1 MKARYKTLVDEF
13 AQAIRTGKQAA
24 GSRLPTHR
32 QLSAQRGISLA
43 TATRVYAELE
53 AMGLVSGETGR
64 GTFVREQTLP
74 PGLGVDQLAVA
85 SDVLDLNFNYPALP
99 EQAVLLREG
108 LKQLAIS
115 GEIDA
120 LLRYQPHAGRAHE
133 REAFAHYLAGKG
145 VECGGEELIIVSG
158 AQHGLAVTLMALL
171 QPGDVVAVDALTYP
185 GFKILAQQLHLELLA
200 IPAAS
205 GAMDLDALEKYCQSR
220 RVKAVYTMP
229 TLHNP
234 MGWVMDKTRR
244 VRLAALAERYGLALI
259 EDAAYAWLE
268 AAPPKPLRYYAPE
281 HTVYVSGFSKNV
293 ATGLR
298 VGMVVAPEKQRARIE
313 RAIRA
318 TTWNTPAVLTS
329 LVCGWLRDGTVL
341 RLEALKREDAHK
353 RQRLARE
360 VFGKMAWQA
369 HPNAYFG
376 WITLQE
382 EIRAERVVSE
392 LLKKRISVSTAEP
405 FCTSPFVPH
414 AIRLALGSVSM
425 ANLETGLKT
434 VRATIEHFTD
444 L

>member
-1 MKARYKTLVDEF
+1 
-13 AQAIRTGKQAA
+13 
-24 GSRLPTHR
+24 
-32 QLSAQRGISLA
+32 
-43 TATRVYAELE
+43 
-53 AMGLVSGETGR
+53 
-64 GTFVREQTLP
+64 
-74 PGLGVDQLAVA
+74 
-85 SDVLDLNFNYPALP
+85 
-99 EQAVLLREG
+99 
-108 LKQLAIS
+108 
-115 GEIDA
+115 
-120 LLRYQPHAGRAHE
+120 
-133 REAFAHYLAGKG
+133 
-145 VECGGEELIIVSG
+145 
-158 AQHGLAVTLMALL
+158 
-171 QPGDVVAVDALTYP
+171 
-185 GFKILAQQLHLELLA
+185 
-200 IPAAS
+200 
-205 GAMDLDALEKYCQSR
+205 
-220 RVKAVYTMP
+220 
-229 TLHNP
+229 

-376 WITLQE
+376 WIALQE
-382 EIRAERVVSE
+382 EMRAERVVSE